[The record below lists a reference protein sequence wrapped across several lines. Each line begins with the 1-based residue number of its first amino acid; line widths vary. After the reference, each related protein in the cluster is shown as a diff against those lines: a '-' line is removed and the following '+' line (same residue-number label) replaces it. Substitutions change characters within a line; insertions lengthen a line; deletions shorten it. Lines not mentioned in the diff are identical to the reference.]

1 MDQRLTNRKEQNV
14 TDCFQLQQ
22 KKKQRENGANQRYRG
37 MNKTT
42 EKGQNWGKVREA
54 MLNQKINL
62 KNKLRRWKIELKLNV
77 LSLQLR

>member
-1 MDQRLTNRKEQNV
+1 MDHRLTKRKEQNV

-22 KKKQRENGANQRYRG
+22 KKKQRENRANQRYRG

-42 EKGQNWGKVREA
+42 EKGQNWGKVRET

-62 KNKLRRWKIELKLNV
+62 KNKIRRWKIELKFNV

>member
-1 MDQRLTNRKEQNV
+1 
-14 TDCFQLQQ
+14 
-22 KKKQRENGANQRYRG
+22 

-54 MLNQKINL
+54 MLNQRINL
-62 KNKLRRWKIELKLNV
+62 KNKIRRWKIELKLNV

>member
-1 MDQRLTNRKEQNV
+1 MDHRLTNRKEQNV

-62 KNKLRRWKIELKLNV
+62 KNKIRRWKIELKLNV